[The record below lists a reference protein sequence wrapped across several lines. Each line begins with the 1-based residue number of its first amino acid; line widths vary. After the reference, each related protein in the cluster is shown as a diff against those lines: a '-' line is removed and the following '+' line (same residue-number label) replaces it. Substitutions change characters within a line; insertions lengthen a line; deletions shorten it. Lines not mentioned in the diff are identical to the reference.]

1 MPAYKIMIMG
11 ASYGSLL
18 ASKMLFGGHSV
29 HLICLPAEA
38 DLINAEGFRV
48 RLPVKGRKDQIE
60 LDSRKL
66 PGKVTAGGAAG
77 VNPKDYDLIGL
88 AMQEP
93 QYRSPGVR
101 ELLDA
106 VATSRVPCMS
116 IMNMPPLPYVKRIP
130 GLDYDALKPAYTDPT
145 VWDNFDPGAL
155 TLCSPDPQAIRP
167 PEEKVNVL
175 QVTLPTNFK
184 VAKSR
189 VPTMSIMNM
198 PPLPYVKRIPGLDYE
213 ALKPAYTDPTV
224 WDNFDPA
231 LLTLCSPD
239 PQAIRPPDEKVNVLM
254 VTLPTNFKVAKF
266 DNEKGNTILRQ
277 LEQEIDAVRY
287 DPGDGAKIELPVKL
301 RVHDSIFVPL
311 AKWSMLLAGNYRCVT
326 EDGMRTAQEAVHS
339 DIETSRSVYNFVFDL
354 CVKLGASPADLVP
367 FEKYAAA
374 AQSLVRP
381 ASAAR
386 ALQNGVPN
394 IERADKLVQLIAKQ
408 KGLSHPAIDA
418 QVALVDRRLDQNR
431 KKAAA

>member
-1 MPAYKIMIMG
+1 MPYKIMIMG

-18 ASKMLFGGHSV
+18 ASKLMFGGHSV

-38 DLINAEGFRV
+38 DLINSEGFRV
-48 RLPVKGRKDQIE
+48 RMPIRGRKEPVVI
-60 LDSRKL
+60 DSRAL
-66 PGKVTAGGAAG
+66 PGKVTAGGVDSA
-77 VNPKDYDLIGL
+77 NPADFDLIGL

-101 ELLDA
+101 ELLDR
-106 VATSRVPCMS
+106 VAKSRVPCMS
-116 IMNMPPLPYVKRIP
+116 IMNMPPLPYVRRIP
-130 GLDYDALKPAYTDPT
+130 GLNHDLLKPAYTDPS
-145 VWDNFDPGAL
+145 VWDSFDPETL

-184 VAKSR
+184 VAR
-189 VPTMSIMNM
+189 
-198 PPLPYVKRIPGLDYE
+198 
-213 ALKPAYTDPTV
+213 LK
-224 WDNFDPA
+224 
-231 LLTLCSPD
+231 
-239 PQAIRPPDEKVNVLM
+239 DEKS
-254 VTLPTNFKVAKF
+254 TNL
-266 DNEKGNTILRQ
+266 LRQ
-277 LEQEIDAVRY
+277 LEKDIDAVRF
-287 DPGDGAKIELPVKL
+287 DAGGGEKIELPVKL
-301 RVHDSIFVPL
+301 RVYDGIFVPL

-326 EDGMRTAQEAVHS
+326 KDGMRTAQEAVHS

-354 CVKLGASPADLVP
+354 CVKIGADPKDLVP

-374 AQSLVRP
+374 AESLTRP

-386 ALQNGVPN
+386 ALQNGMPY

-408 KGLSHPAIDA
+408 KGLSHPEIDRI
-418 QVALVDRRLDQNR
+418 VALVDARLEANR